1 MAKATKTAAAE
12 NYKTIA
18 ENRRAHF
25 DYILKEIM
33 EAGLVLT
40 GSEVKSLRK
49 NRCSL
54 VESFVGEMSY
64 GPDAGSL
71 FLFNA
76 NIPVYEQAR
85 LFNHEP
91 KAPRKLLL
99 KRRDMVKW
107 LNALRKKGM
116 TIVPVHMYF
125 NHKGL
130 VKVKIAL
137 AQGKHTVDKRESM
150 RDRDWKRDQA
160 RILKA
165 YQHG

>member
-71 FLFNA
+71 FCLTRIFLFMSRR
-76 NIPVYEQAR
+76 VF
-85 LFNHEP
+85 LTMS
-91 KAPRKLLL
+91 L
-99 KRRDMVKW
+99 KR
-107 LNALRKKGM
+107 
-116 TIVPVHMYF
+116 
-125 NHKGL
+125 
-130 VKVKIAL
+130 
-137 AQGKHTVDKRESM
+137 QGNFFSSGGI
-150 RDRDWKRDQA
+150 W
-160 RILKA
+160 
-165 YQHG
+165 